1 MTGPADS
8 RRDIMAFDLGTRIVE
23 LRGARGLSQEAL
35 ANELG
40 ISRQAV
46 SRWERGEA
54 LPDTENLIALA
65 DLFEVSLDELVRG
78 SFPESEVE
86 AEAEMATVADSRS
99 KSPDESP
106 KHRIKAIGMALIF
119 VGMALIFLGTILR
132 FSNFAPEGGSPIS
145 PATDVDD
152 LPPIEREEGIL
163 ADGVTSLDIS
173 WPAGQI
179 AVVADGT
186 EATDGSIRIHED
198 RFDRESEDALRWEID
213 RGTLRIYADPDIDY
227 IGGTSITVTIPYDA
241 FAWLSSVSVEVLDG
255 SVNVQGIVPAA
266 LSVAMRNGTM
276 QVDNV
281 DVAKLGIEQGA
292 GEAHLSGRFGA
303 VDARIGGGAD
313 TVLTVENS
321 YALSISAEVAS
332 GKLALQLPEDMGF
345 TVTQQTDGPGT
356 FETGFPIAYD
366 EAGGHVGDGATVIDL
381 HLGEGDVVV
390 API

>member
-132 FSNFAPEGGSPIS
+132 FSGFAPDGGSPVS
-145 PATDVDD
+145 PATDIVD
-152 LPPIEREEGIL
+152 PKPIEREEGIL

-186 EATDGSIRIHED
+186 DATDGSIRIHED

-227 IGGTSITVTIPYDA
+227 IGGTSITVTVPYEA
-241 FAWLSSVSVEVLDG
+241 FVWLSSVSVEVLDG

-281 DVAKLGIEQGA
+281 DVAELRVEQGA

-332 GKLALQLPEDMGF
+332 GRLTLQLPEDMGF
-345 TVTQQTDGPGT
+345 TVTRQTDGPGT

-381 HLGEGDVVV
+381 HLGEGDVVITPV
-390 API
+390 

>member
-78 SFPESEVE
+78 SSPEPEME
-86 AEAEMATVADSRS
+86 AETEVAAVADSRS

-132 FSNFAPEGGSPIS
+132 FSNLAPFGGSSVS
-145 PATDVDD
+145 PATNVDD

-198 RFDRESEDALRWEID
+198 RFDSESKDALRWEID

-227 IGGTSITVTIPYDA
+227 IGGTSITVTVPYEA
-241 FAWLSSVSVEVLDG
+241 FVWLSSVSVEVLDG

-276 QVDNV
+276 QVDDV
-281 DVAKLGIEQGA
+281 DVAELRVEQGA
-292 GEAHLSGRFGA
+292 GEAHVSGRFGV
-303 VDARIGGGAD
+303 VDARISGGAVA
-313 TVLTVENS
+313 VLAVENS
-321 YALSISAEVAS
+321 DALSISAEVAS
-332 GKLALQLPEDMGF
+332 GRLTLQLPEDMGF
-345 TVTQQTDGPGT
+345 TVTRQTDGPGT

>member
-281 DVAKLGIEQGA
+281 DVAKLSIEQGA

-321 YALSISAEVAS
+321 DALSISAEVAS

>member
-198 RFDRESEDALRWEID
+198 RFDSESKDALRWEID